1 MTADPGGNGRRNG
14 KRRGVPLIDGLE
26 KVTGRARYTADLEH
40 ADALVGRVFRSP
52 VSHGE
57 IVRLDVSRARAVDGV
72 IAVVTGDDCPHT
84 YGVLPVAMNEYPL
97 ARGRVRYRGEPVAA
111 VAAIDDATAKH
122 ALELIEFE
130 VRQLPAYYT
139 STDARHPDAV
149 LLHADKPGNLERA
162 VHHEFGD
169 VAAGFAAADLVRETQ
184 ISCAEVNHAQIEPHA
199 CLADYDP
206 TSGRLTVQSVSQVGY
221 YLHLM
226 LARCLEIDTARIRV
240 IKPFI
245 GGGFGARVEVL
256 NFEIIAALLARAAA
270 GKVLM
275 QLTREENFLTHRAR
289 PQTDIR
295 LKLGLRRDG
304 HVTACECEVVQ
315 RGGAYAGYGIVT
327 ILYAGALLQG
337 IYDIPAIKYD
347 GYRVYANLP
356 PCGAMRGHG
365 SVDTRH
371 AFECLLD
378 RMARDLGLDPFAVR
392 RANLLQAPTRTL
404 NDLTVNSCG
413 LAQCL
418 DQVERASGWRERIGR
433 LPPGKGL
440 GMACSHYVS
449 GAAKPIHWT
458 GEPHAAVNLRLD
470 FDGAVTA
477 LTGAADIGQ
486 GSSTMV
492 AIAVAETLGIALERV
507 RVVAGDSAVTP
518 KDNGA
523 YSSRITFMVGNAA
536 IDAARK
542 LKSIL
547 LEAAARKLEA
557 RAEDIE
563 CLAETFH
570 VGTQGQS
577 SLPFIDVVKAA
588 LVDRGPITVSG
599 TFTCPP
605 EAQGG
610 KHRGGAVGST
620 MGFSYAAQVVEAS
633 VDETTGLVTVGKVW
647 TALDCG
653 HAINPLAVEGQIE
666 GSVWMGMGQA
676 LSEETHY
683 VAGLPVHA
691 SLLEYRVPTMAES
704 PPIEVAIVE
713 SHDPHGPFGAKEASE
728 GALAGFPPAL
738 VNAVANAIGIDL
750 DELPVTPDRVMAAL
764 VERRRT
770 QRLAAARRAAS

>member
-1 MTADPGGNGRRNG
+1 MTTDRNNNAR
-14 KRRGVPLIDGLE
+14 RRGLPLIDGIE
-26 KVTGRARYTADLEH
+26 KVTGRAHYTADLEH
-40 ADALVGRVFRSP
+40 ADALVGRIFRSP

-57 IVRLDVSRARAVDGV
+57 ILCLDVSKARALDGV
-72 IAVVTGDDCPHT
+72 IAVVTGADCPHT
-84 YGVLPVAMNEYPL
+84 YGVLPVAMNEHPL
-97 ARGRVRYRGEPVAA
+97 ARERVRYRGEPVAA
-111 VAAIDDATAKH
+111 VAATDDAIASR
-122 ALELIEFE
+122 ALDLIEFE
-130 VRQLPAYYT
+130 VRELPAYYT
-139 STDARHPDAV
+139 SAAARSPDAV
-149 LLHADKPGNLERA
+149 LLHANKPGNIERE

-169 VAAGFAAADLVRETQ
+169 VPSGFAAADLVREET
-184 ISCAEVNHAQIEPHA
+184 ISCAELNHAQIEPHA
-199 CLADYDP
+199 CLVDYDP
-206 TSGRLTVQSVSQVGY
+206 VSGRLTAQSVSQVGY

-226 LARCLEIDTARIRV
+226 LARCLEMDPSRIRV

-256 NFEIIAALLARAAA
+256 NFEIITALLARAAA

-275 QLTREENFLTHRAR
+275 RLTREENFLTHHAR

-295 LKLGLRRDG
+295 LKLGMRRDG
-304 HVTACECEVVQ
+304 RLTACECEVVQ

-365 SVDTRH
+365 SVDSRH

-378 RMARDLGLDPFAVR
+378 RMARELRLDPFTVR
-392 RANLLQAPTRTL
+392 RANLLWAPTRTL
-404 NDLTVNSCG
+404 NDLMVNSCG
-413 LAQCL
+413 LEECL
-418 DQVERASGWRERIGR
+418 DRVEHASRWRERIGR

-458 GEPHAAVNLRLD
+458 GEPHAVVNLKLD
-470 FDGAVTA
+470 FDGGVTA

-486 GSSTMV
+486 GSSTMI
-492 AIAVAETLGIALERV
+492 AIVVAETLGVSLDRV

-536 IDAARK
+536 IDATRK
-542 LKSIL
+542 LKSML
-547 LEAAARKLEA
+547 AEAAARKLDA
-557 RAEDIE
+557 RPEDIE
-563 CLAETFH
+563 CAGETFR
-570 VGTQGQS
+570 VESAGQS
-577 SLPFIDVVKAA
+577 TLPFIEVVKAA
-588 LVDRGPITVSG
+588 LADRGPITVPGS
-599 TFTCPP
+599 FTCPP

-620 MGFSYAAQVVEAS
+620 MGFSYAAQVVEVS
-633 VDETTGLVTVGKVW
+633 VDEATGSVTVDKAW

-653 HAINPLAVEGQIE
+653 HAINPLAVQGQIE
-666 GSVWMGMGQA
+666 GSVLMGMGQA
-676 LSEETHY
+676 LSEETSY
-683 VAGLPVHA
+683 VNGLPMHA
-691 SLLEYRVPTMAES
+691 SLLEYRVPTIAES

-713 SHDPHGPFGAKEASE
+713 SHDPYGPFGAKEASE

-750 DELPVTPDRVMAAL
+750 RELPATPDRVMEAL
-764 VERRRT
+764 VERRREL
-770 QRLAAARRAAS
+770 QRAAARRAS